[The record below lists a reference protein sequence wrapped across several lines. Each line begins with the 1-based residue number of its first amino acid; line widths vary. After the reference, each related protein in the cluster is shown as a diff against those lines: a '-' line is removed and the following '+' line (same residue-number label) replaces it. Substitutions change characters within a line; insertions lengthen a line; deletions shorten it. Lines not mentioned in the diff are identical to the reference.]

1 MSENDAKLQQALVD
15 DLKRRGHITTPQVEA
30 AFRAVS
36 RHLFVPGVALGQV
49 YSDQVIP
56 TKKLDGQVVSSSS
69 QPAIMAIMLEQLELA
84 PGQRVLE
91 VGAGTGYNAALV
103 AHIVGETGQVV
114 TVDLDEDIVSGAQ
127 EHLAAAGFDQVQV
140 VCADGGYG
148 YAQAAPYDRIILTV
162 GSADIAPAW
171 WQQLKVGGRLVM
183 PLGIRG
189 DLQLSVAFERV
200 TDHLTS
206 RSVRACGFVML
217 RGACAS
223 RPTVRQVPLGPEAGL
238 SLSVGAEC
246 PVDAGKVYE
255 WLMGIHA
262 DWETGLHITPYEAGF
277 SLGLW
282 LMLHEPYTG
291 ALLANGDMVE
301 RGLVPPWVG
310 LGGQWK
316 SAFTVVLLGEAGLA
330 ALMRPPNQPLQLR
343 DPCDDGSDEPPFA
356 LFVRQFGLDAS
367 PAHRLMGHI
376 RAWDK
381 AGRPSAEAWRVR
393 AYPAGSGYLAAEGEA
408 LVEKQWVQLVLDRP
422 KVD

>member
-1 MSENDAKLQQALVD
+1 MSESDKLHQALVD
-15 DLKRRGHITTPQVEA
+15 DLKRRGHITMPQVEA

-36 RHLFVPGVALGQV
+36 RHLFVPGVSLEQV

-69 QPAIMAIMLEQLELA
+69 QPAIMAIMLEQLGLA

-91 VGAGTGYNAALV
+91 IGAGTGYNAALM
-103 AHIVGETGQVV
+103 AHVVGRAGRVV
-114 TVDLDEDIVSGAQ
+114 TVDLDEDIVSDAQ

-171 WQQLKVGGRLVM
+171 WQQLQVGGRLVM

-200 TDHLTS
+200 NDHLTS
-206 RSVRACGFVML
+206 RSVRACGFMML

-223 RPTVRQVPLGPEAGL
+223 GPTLSQVQLGPEVGL
-238 SLSVGAEC
+238 SLNVAAEC
-246 PVDAGKVYE
+246 PLDAGKVYE
-255 WLMGIHA
+255 WLTGSHA

-277 SLGLW
+277 SLRLW
-282 LMLHEPYTG
+282 LMLHEPCAGT
-291 ALLANGDMVE
+291 LLANGDMVE
-301 RGLVPPWVG
+301 RGLVPPLVG

-316 SAFTVVLLGEAGLA
+316 STFTSVLLGEAGLA

-343 DPCDDGSDEPPFA
+343 YSCGNSDQTKRRRS
-356 LFVRQFGLDAS
+356 V
-367 PAHRLMGHI
+367 
-376 RAWDK
+376 
-381 AGRPSAEAWRVR
+381 
-393 AYPAGSGYLAAEGEA
+393 
-408 LVEKQWVQLVLDRP
+408 
-422 KVD
+422 